1 MSSSEKLIDFGGR
14 IYRIPNRERE
24 VRLPMDKRATDT
36 PISAVWHVVGRPSD
50 LALVQVYAQ
59 RLGITIS
66 WEPSRSRRPAAEA
79 EAAEARDKEKAIRES
94 E

>member
-1 MSSSEKLIDFGGR
+1 MAGSSRLIDVGGR
-14 IYRIPNRERE
+14 IFRVPRERE
-24 VRLPMDKRATDT
+24 ARLPVNRGANET

-59 RLGITIS
+59 RLGIIIS
-66 WEPSRSRRPAAEA
+66 WEPSRSRRSTD
-79 EAAEARDKEKAIRES
+79 EAREKEKAIRES